1 MAVERAGGGGAL
13 VDSASA
19 APHVSVSLEEAVV
32 SADGSGESRSRRSTS
47 TQLSSLTPNVDS
59 GLPTAMCVD
68 VGRRS
73 FVDVSRRQRRE
84 LEAAE
89 HLSTQLS

>member
-1 MAVERAGGGGAL
+1 MST
-13 VDSASA
+13 VDRL
-19 APHVSVSLEEAVV
+19 PPRVLVSVDEEME